1 MPAAPL
7 GERRGNSRARTV
19 SGAAR
24 PRPRRPVTPIPSK
37 LRAARAVGVGA
48 RAAAVAAALLATLI
62 LVVALATGGRGQ
74 RVVDAA
80 VQTASGGLRLIG
92 GARVLF
98 DGGFAGLGFRVATV
112 RVEGAS
118 KAAESEIRKAAAI
131 RPDAPI
137 LSLDLDAIRARVE
150 RVGWVGRARVMRMLP
165 DTVVISVD
173 QRPLAAIWEIDG
185 HRWVVAAGGRVIT
198 GVDPKEF
205 PVLPIIIGPGAN
217 LGFEALLAD
226 IGRHPRLAARMAWV
240 RRVDGRRWDVLL
252 RGHGVVMLPAED
264 EAKALDRLDRL
275 DRTVRVL
282 DLGLARIDLRNQ
294 HFTVLR
300 PAASAP
306 ADAAAPIVR
315 GE

>member
-112 RVEGAS
+112 RVEGPRKPP
-118 KAAESEIRKAAAI
+118 KAKSGR
-131 RPDAPI
+131 RPRYGRTRRSCRLISTPSAHG
-137 LSLDLDAIRARVE
+137 SN
-150 RVGWVGRARVMRMLP
+150 GWAGSDGRA
-165 DTVVISVD
+165 
-173 QRPLAAIWEIDG
+173 
-185 HRWVVAAGGRVIT
+185 
-198 GVDPKEF
+198 
-205 PVLPIIIGPGAN
+205 
-217 LGFEALLAD
+217 
-226 IGRHPRLAARMAWV
+226 
-240 RRVDGRRWDVLL
+240 
-252 RGHGVVMLPAED
+252 
-264 EAKALDRLDRL
+264 
-275 DRTVRVL
+275 
-282 DLGLARIDLRNQ
+282 
-294 HFTVLR
+294 
-300 PAASAP
+300 
-306 ADAAAPIVR
+306 
-315 GE
+315 